1 MDGLLFGLTDNGVL
15 LLCMYT
21 GISIDNYIE
30 GRTNGLLGAVLGA
43 GIVNTF
49 SDCMAACIDPSMRA
63 AVVGIT
69 IGCLIPL
76 LLIPIIERFRN

>member
-43 GIVNTF
+43 GIGNT
-49 SDCMAACIDPSMRA
+49 
-63 AVVGIT
+63 
-69 IGCLIPL
+69 
-76 LLIPIIERFRN
+76 

>member
-15 LLCMYT
+15 LFCMYT

-30 GRTNGLLGAVLGA
+30 GRTGGVLGAILGA
-43 GIVNTF
+43 GIGNTI
-49 SDCMAACIDPSMRA
+49 SDCLGACIDPTMRA
-63 AVVGIT
+63 AILGIT

-76 LLIPIIERFRN
+76 LLIPIIERIRN